1 MLPFADPTPTAD
13 PGEAPLSSVLG
24 DLGGTALIIATIV
37 LVATLLHLLTA
48 RIISRTVKRWI
59 VSGRSRED
67 SIVDNPEQTVELQLM
82 IMSQRREQR
91 ARAIG
96 QLLRS
101 ALALI
106 IWGTA
111 VLLILTELGVNVAPL
126 MASAGVVGVA
136 LGFGA
141 QTLVKDYLSG
151 FFLIIEDQYGVG
163 DLVDLG
169 PVVGNVEEVAL
180 RVTRVRDLTG
190 VVWYVRNG
198 EILRVANQSQGWTM
212 AAAVLPVSYSAD
224 LEKVRAIVE
233 QVAADMYND
242 PVTKEMMLGRPSFAG
257 VDAVS
262 GEAVFVRV
270 ICKARASNQVALT
283 RELRERLK
291 VAFDRNGV
299 VVPVLVRPVQYG
311 ADGLPLP
318 PGTPPPAVPR

>member
-1 MLPFADPTPTAD
+1 MTPLADPPPA
-13 PGEAPLSSVLG
+13 EESIG
-24 DLGGTALIIATIV
+24 DTIGAFGGTALLIIITV
-37 LVATLLHLLTA
+37 GVATLLHLLTA
-48 RIISRTVKRWI
+48 RIISRAVRRWI

-67 SIVDNPEQTVELQLM
+67 SLVDNPEQTVELQVM

-101 ALALI
+101 TLALL

-111 VLLILTELGVNVAPL
+111 ILLILTELGINIAPL

-151 FFLIIEDQYGVG
+151 FFLIVEDQYGVG

-212 AAAVLPVSYSAD
+212 ASALIPISYDAD
-224 LEKVRAIVE
+224 LELVRRIVTE
-233 QVAADMYND
+233 VGTEMSND
-242 PVTKEMMLGRPSFAG
+242 PETSTMMLGRPTFAG

-262 GEAVFVRV
+262 GEAVYVR
-270 ICKARASNQVALT
+270 ILAKARASQQVTLT

-291 VAFDRNGV
+291 VAFDKHGV
-299 VVPVLVRPVQYG
+299 VVPMLARPVNYG
-311 ADGLPLP
+311 PDGTPLP
-318 PGTPPPAVPR
+318 PGTPPPPPAR